1 MMDSSKG
8 AVLIDCDIL
17 CYQFGFPH
25 EDTKSFGV
33 IAKQLDNFIQ
43 GLLDKFST
51 DEWYGFLTGK
61 GNYREQLA
69 VTHKYKGNRVKPKP
83 KWFKDIREYL
93 MYVHDV
99 QVIHHMEADDA
110 LAMHMTANPL
120 AICCTIDKDLRTV
133 EGWHYSW
140 GRGDIPEKPLEYITE
155 YGYVKLKEN
164 RKDVIGGGA
173 AFLYSQALTGDK
185 VDNIIGLQGYGPVAA
200 VTALEGCTTELQL
213 HEVVKRCY
221 EEAGEPYSRLVE
233 NMQLLWMTRELDN
246 DNKPVLWRGLDE

>member
-1 MMDSSKG
+1 
-8 AVLIDCDIL
+8 
-17 CYQFGFPH
+17 
-25 EDTKSFGV
+25 
-33 IAKQLDNFIQ
+33 
-43 GLLDKFST
+43 
-51 DEWYGFLTGK
+51 
-61 GNYREQLA
+61 
-69 VTHKYKGNRVKPKP
+69 
-83 KWFKDIREYL
+83 

-110 LAMHMTANPL
+110 LAMYMTAHPL

-133 EGWHYSW
+133 AGWHYSW
-140 GRGDIPEKPLEYITE
+140 GRGDIKEKPLEYITD

-246 DNKPVLWRGLDE
+246 DNKPVLWREPNG